1 MLTSHNMA
9 NIFLVSQILLLFH
22 YLKALEVSRQNKRNL
37 ENICHIVLGTV
48 R

>member
-9 NIFLVSQILLLFH
+9 NIFVVSQILLLFH
-22 YLKALEVSRQNKRNL
+22 YLKAREVSRQNKRNSQ
-37 ENICHIVLGTV
+37 NICHIVLGNV